1 MPKRLGTKTR
11 RMTKRRVPSCSLSR
25 HTKQN
30 TKLKNLLGD
39 EVCKIF
45 PLLTWKREAQR
56 RKRVSARAIL
66 GVDASSGYCNHSN
79 KYGAL
84 PSRNRYRR

>member
-1 MPKRLGTKTR
+1 MPKSLGTNTR
-11 RMTKRRVPSCSLSR
+11 RMTKRRVSSCSLSR

-39 EVCKIF
+39 KVCKIF

-56 RKRVSARAIL
+56 RKRVSAGVIL
-66 GVDASSGYCNHSN
+66 GVASSGYCNHSN

-84 PSRNRYRR
+84 PSHNRYRR